1 MNKQTFVYK
10 FDSYRAR
17 LGNWC
22 LLRISAFCQLYC
34 DYPTYWARSND
45 NHTMHLPHCISRWNR
60 AVHPSEG
67 FESKPLVQCNTDSL
81 RDGPFNLKGVG
92 LWFFSNK
99 IFRFPMLLKKIFWFW
114 WRKKK
119 IIWFRKINILTLVL
133 SEKNFLNETKN
144 HKP

>member
-10 FDSYRAR
+10 FDSYQAR

-22 LLRISAFCQLYC
+22 LLRISIFCQLYC

-67 FESKPLVQCNTDSL
+67 FEPKPLVQCNTDSL
-81 RDGPFNLKGVG
+81 RIMTNYLHTYN
-92 LWFFSNK
+92 SNCDTK
-99 IFRFPMLLKKIFWFW
+99 LALNTEGYNFYH
-114 WRKKK
+114 
-119 IIWFRKINILTLVL
+119 NIENTIDESYSRNAPCTL
-133 SEKNFLNETKN
+133 
-144 HKP
+144 H